1 LANGPRLTRQFF
13 SWARTALGLRQ
24 PVCLFAVQENNKVP
38 LVFLF
43 KKRLQKMPLEKLTFF
58 HFLFLE
64 NDEQP
69 SEKKNITA
77 MFLK

>member
-1 LANGPRLTRQFF
+1 
-13 SWARTALGLRQ
+13 
-24 PVCLFAVQENNKVP
+24 
-38 LVFLF
+38 
-43 KKRLQKMPLEKLTFF
+43 MPLEKLTFF